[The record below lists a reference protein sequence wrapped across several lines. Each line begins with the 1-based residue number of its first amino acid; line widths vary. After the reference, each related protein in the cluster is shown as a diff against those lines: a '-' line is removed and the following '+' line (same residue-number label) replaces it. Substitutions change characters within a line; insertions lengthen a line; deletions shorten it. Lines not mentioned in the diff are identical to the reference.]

1 MIDRSTHR
9 VAFRNAKVI
18 QEPLEGQPGT
28 SFLFEVNGV
37 RVFCGGSNWIPADS
51 FLTEIEPGR
60 YRKWVDLMVR
70 CLHVH
75 ADLQIRGNQ
84 NMLRVWGGGVYEADE
99 LYEWVVSRPA
109 PLTSA
114 SATKRVFSF
123 GRTLCLAVGYTRRT
137 ITLTRASSSKPSRPS
152 SAFATTPRW

>member
-51 FLTEIEPGR
+51 FLTEIEPDR

-70 CLHVH
+70 RWYDN
-75 ADLQIRGNQ
+75 ADSRFAVTRICCVSG
-84 NMLRVWGGGVYEADE
+84 EAGC
-99 LYEWVVSRPA
+99 
-109 PLTSA
+109 
-114 SATKRVFSF
+114 TKRTSF
-123 GRTLCLAVGYTRRT
+123 TSGS
-137 ITLTRASSSKPSRPS
+137 IHRPH
-152 SAFATTPRW
+152 R